1 MSRTIAFDFDG
12 VIHKYRDGWK
22 DGSIYDEYN
31 EEVVKVMIRLLENN
45 YAVAILS
52 TRDPVQIS
60 NWWNSK
66 NFPVTAVPVINGS
79 TFWNDTTHIGVFNK
93 KIPAQVYIDDRGL
106 TFNGDTTNLYD
117 SIVKFQTYQERAHK
131 LF

>member
-1 MSRTIAFDFDG
+1 
-12 VIHKYRDGWK
+12 
-22 DGSIYDEYN
+22 
-31 EEVVKVMIRLLENN
+31 MIRLLENN

-60 NWWNSK
+60 TWWNSK

-93 KIPAQVYIDDRGL
+93 KIPAQVYVDDRGL

-117 SIVKFQTYQERAHK
+117 TIPLTAIAKAWLYNQLIYEYTCRVHAKGW
-131 LF
+131 